1 MTTDKQAGEHGAEK
15 SPAAKSHAKKKAP
28 SSKAAEPAKTA
39 EEPIEEPAK
48 APEKKEPKE
57 RHFVD
62 AKTGKTIEHAK
73 QGGTGAATKAV
84 REEMHAERKGN
95 ALPFRIGAIVLWV
108 LGIVAE
114 VFAILT
120 INGTLYLPKFPAMT
134 WGIIFLVIDLIVVVV
149 GSQLWKRA
157 NHINPASKENKL
169 AYWVQ
174 TDLGIIIA
182 VIAFAPVIILMLS
195 NKNLDKK
202 TKQICSIVAGVAL
215 VVAVGSGIDYH
226 PTTQEDKDAAEAGA
240 AVLSDDGLAYWTPFG
255 EVYHFNP
262 DCQYIKNSGTIY
274 SGTIQDALDA
284 GRTRAC
290 SGCAVEDGT
299 DVLANADPAAVEAAA
314 ENVVSV
320 IEGGANAGGEDA
332 PDAEGQQEELPKAA

>member
-1 MTTDKQAGEHGAEK
+1 MTTKKQPSEHDEK
-15 SPAAKSHAKKKAP
+15 ASEAPKKPA
-28 SSKAAEPAKTA
+28 
-39 EEPIEEPAK
+39 
-48 APEKKEPKE
+48 EKKEPKE

-62 AKTGKTIEHAK
+62 AKTGEAVAKPK
-73 QGGTGAATKAV
+73 QGGSGAATKAI
-84 REEMHAERKGN
+84 REEMHEERKGN

-114 VFAILT
+114 VVGILAM
-120 INGTLYLPKFPAMT
+120 NSTLYLPKFPAAT
-134 WGIIFLVIDLIVVVV
+134 WLIIFLVIDLVLVVV

-182 VIAFAPVIILMLS
+182 VIAFAPIILLMLQ
-195 NKNLDKK
+195 NKDLDKK
-202 TKQICSIVAGVAL
+202 TKQLCSIVAGVAL
-215 VVAVGSGIDYH
+215 VVAVASGVDYH
-226 PTTQEDKDAAEAGA
+226 PTSQEDLDQAEAGA

-274 SGTIQDALDA
+274 SGTISDALEA
-284 GRTRAC
+284 GRNRAC

-299 DVLANADPAAVEAAA
+299 DVLDNADPAAVEEAAA
-314 ENVVSV
+314 NAISV
-320 IEGGANAGGEDA
+320 IEGGANTDAEDA
-332 PDAEGQQEELPKAA
+332 QEDLPKAA